1 MQGGLRIHLL
11 QGLVVST
18 LSGRVLE
25 TILLLRNHL
34 VMIAYTLGLYSEW
47 HSLLSQYSLGV
58 QDVELLGI
66 VHVPQVWPILI
77 LKSSTRHIVWL
88 FGHRR
93 WHCSEL
99 LVWIKVLWSWRPEL
113 LAPNVSSECPMK
125 VLN

>member
-34 VMIAYTLGLYSEW
+34 VMIAYTLWLYSER

-58 QDVELLGI
+58 QDIQLLGI
-66 VHVPQVWPILI
+66 VHVPHVWPILI
-77 LKSSTRHIVWL
+77 LKSSTWHIGWL
-88 FGHRR
+88 FGHLW

-99 LVWIKVLWSWRPEL
+99 LVWIKVQWCWRPEL
-113 LAPNVSSECPMK
+113 LAPDISSESPMK